1 MSTFQGGSDHELEVK
16 FYLTNQRA
24 VENRLRALDANQVH
38 LRTYE
43 LNLRFDN
50 AAGELAKEHK
60 ILRLRQDTSAV
71 MTFKGPSQERE
82 EVTARLE
89 VEFQVSD
96 FLAARRLLEMLGFEV
111 CVSYEKYRTTYD
123 LEGVKITLDEM
134 PYGRF
139 IEVEGPDP
147 KRIQAVAGQLGLDW
161 SARIMDN
168 YLALFYRLKEKRGM
182 AFHDL
187 TFANFEKVQVSADDL
202 GVRPAD
208 TPAK

>member
-1 MSTFQGGSDHELEVK
+1 MSAYQESKDHELEVK
-16 FYLTNQRA
+16 FYLTNHQA

-38 LRTYE
+38 MRTYE

-50 AAGELAKEHK
+50 PAGELAKEHK
-60 ILRLRQDTSAV
+60 ILRLRQDTNAV
-71 MTFKGPSQERE
+71 MTYKGPSQERE
-82 EVTARLE
+82 DVTARLE
-89 VEFQVSD
+89 IEFQVSD
-96 FLAARRLLEMLGFEV
+96 FQAARRLLEMLGFEV

-147 KRIQAVAGQLGLDW
+147 KRIHAVADQLGLDW

-168 YLALFYRLKEKRGM
+168 YLVLFYRFKEKTGM
-182 AFHDL
+182 DAHDL
-187 TFANFEKVQVSADDL
+187 TFANFEKVQVSAADL
-202 GVRPAD
+202 GVRSAD